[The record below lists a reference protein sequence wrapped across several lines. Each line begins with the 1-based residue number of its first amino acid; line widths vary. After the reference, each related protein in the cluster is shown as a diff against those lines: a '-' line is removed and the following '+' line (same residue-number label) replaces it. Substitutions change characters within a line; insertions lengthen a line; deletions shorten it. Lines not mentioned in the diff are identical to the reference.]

1 MATPRGWC
9 ATAVSVVEGFLE
21 WHSTRKRKAKASRSR
36 KFQHGLSKRA
46 RNTDNIPCQTL
57 KQAASSPDYPY
68 YLTYIFTDSAHGN
81 VFLIRYG
88 AAIQLKNHIKLYYPS
103 IAKDALA
110 YIKSSTLNALK
121 DANPQLRSFAGT
133 IITEIIQQGGILQW
147 SEVLQE
153 LLSLVSSNEAGP
165 AVSEAAMSALAKV
178 CEDNRKLLDKEYQ
191 GQRPTTILIPKLLDF
206 AGNSNPQIRV
216 LAVTT
221 LRSFIL
227 QKSQVLF
234 ANLDVYLQKI
244 FELAT
249 DQDVQVRRTVCQSL
263 VQLVDLRPDMLTPHI
278 DGLVNYIL
286 SQQQSSGDPELA
298 LDAAEFWLSVAE
310 QDQLRGLMGPYLERI
325 IPVLLAGMVYG
336 EEDIERLG
344 GDEDNADQD
353 DRAEDLKPQF
363 AQSKAGRGAL
373 AQVNG
378 ENGTDTTKGQ
388 QKGEAM
394 EDGEVEDDEDEDD
407 WEEDDDPEEAWS
419 LRKCSAAALDVFAVH
434 FHAAVFNIILPYL
447 RENLSHTLWPKRE
460 AAVLALGAIAEGC
473 LEIVAPH
480 LPELVPFLI
489 SLLSDDEPVVRQ
501 ITCWC
506 LSRYSEWAAK
516 LTDPTDVQKF
526 FEPMMEGLLK
536 RMLDKNKKVQEA
548 GASSFASLEEKAGDR
563 LTPYVQPI
571 LQQFVL
577 CFSRYREKNMYILY
591 DCLQTLADNV
601 GSELAKPELVNLLM
615 PTLINRWNKI
625 DDQSRE
631 MFPLLGCLCYIAG
644 AYGPSFSQFAD
655 PIFNRCI
662 NLIYSCLQQHIAFS
676 TGSTI
681 DQPDKDFVVTALD
694 LVSAIIQAVE
704 GQKSTQLV
712 LNSQPAFY
720 DLLSFCMEDPSDDV
734 RQSAYALLGDCAIMV
749 FPTLESYLP
758 KLMQTLIKQLDLDQI
773 RDEDSD
779 NAFNVVINVCWSS
792 GEIALRAGG
801 KFAPYVEPLYQGL
814 IEIVK
819 NEECPDGATENA
831 AIALGRMGLA
841 CPEQMAPHLGE
852 IAEPFLN
859 SLSKVASSEEKASAF
874 LGFNNLI
881 QQNPQAMEG
890 SMAEYFTAIAQ
901 FPYKQREYAEVK
913 QSFGLVIQGYKQMIP
928 DFASFLGSLSTNVQQ
943 KLRNGYSI

>member
-1 MATPRGWC
+1 M
-9 ATAVSVVEGFLE
+9 
-21 WHSTRKRKAKASRSR
+21 
-36 KFQHGLSKRA
+36 
-46 RNTDNIPCQTL
+46 
-57 KQAASSPDYPY
+57 KQLASSPDYPY
-68 YLTYIFTDSAHGN
+68 YLTYIFSNSTHGI
-81 VFLIRYG
+81 VFLVRYG
-88 AAIQLKNHIKLYYPS
+88 AAIQLKNHIKLYYTTIP
-103 IAKDALA
+103 KDALA
-110 YIKSSTLNALK
+110 YIKSSTLSALK
-121 DANPQLRSFAGT
+121 DTNPQLRSFAGT

-147 SEVLQE
+147 PEVLQE
-153 LLSLVSSNEAGP
+153 LLPLVSSDEVGP
-165 AVSEAAMSALAKV
+165 DVSEAAMSALAKV

-191 GQRPTTILIPKLLDF
+191 GQRPTAILIPRLLEF
-206 AGNSNPQIRV
+206 AGNPNPKIRV
-216 LAVTT
+216 LAIST

-234 ANLDVYLQKI
+234 AHIDVYLQKI
-244 FELAT
+244 FQLAT

-263 VQLVDLRPDMLTPHI
+263 VQLVELRPEMLVPHI

-310 QDQLRGLMGPYLERI
+310 QDLLRGCMGPYLERI

-336 EEDIERLG
+336 EEDVARLG
-344 GDEDNADQD
+344 GDEDNADQE

-363 AQSKAGRGAL
+363 AQSKANRGAA

-378 ENGTDTTKGQ
+378 EHGIQSANGQ
-388 QKGEAM
+388 QKNENM
-394 EDGEVEDDEDEDD
+394 SDGEIDDEDDDEDE
-407 WEEDDDPEEAWS
+407 WEEDDDPEDAWS
-419 LRKCSAAALDVFAVH
+419 LRKCSAAALDVFAVY
-434 FHAAVFNIILPYL
+434 FHGAVFNIILPYL

-473 LEIVAPH
+473 LDIVAPH

-516 LTDPTDVQKF
+516 LTDPVDVQKF
-526 FEPMMEGLLK
+526 FEPMMDGLLK
-536 RMLDKNKKVQEA
+536 RMLDRNKKVQEA
-548 GASSFASLEEKAGDR
+548 GASSFASLEEKAGSR

-577 CFSRYREKNMYILY
+577 CFSKYREKNMYILY
-591 DCLQTLADNV
+591 DCLQTLAESV
-601 GSELAKPELVNLLM
+601 GSELAKPDLINLLM
-615 PTLINRWNKI
+615 PTLNGRWNKI

-655 PIFNRCI
+655 PIFKRCI
-662 NLIYSCLQQHIAFS
+662 NLIYTCLQQHVAYA
-676 TGSTI
+676 TGNSV

-704 GQKSTQLV
+704 PAKSTQLV
-712 LNSQPAFY
+712 VNSQPAFY

-734 RQSAYALLGDCAIMV
+734 RQSAYALLGDCAIMI
-749 FPTLESYLP
+749 FPTLENYLP
-758 KLMQTLIKQLDLDQI
+758 KLMQTLVKQLDLDQM
-773 RDEDSD
+773 RDEDSET
-779 NAFNVVINVCWSS
+779 AFNVVINVCWSA
-792 GEIALRAGG
+792 GEIALRAGA
-801 KFAPYVEPLYQGL
+801 KFSPYVEPLYQGL

-841 CPEQMAPHLGE
+841 CPEQMASHLAE

-859 SLSKVASSEEKASAF
+859 SLSKVSSSEEKASAF

-901 FPYKQREYAEVK
+901 FPYKQGGYGEVK

-928 DFASFLGSLSTNVQQ
+928 DFASFLATLSLNVQQ
-943 KLRNGYSI
+943 KLRNAYSI